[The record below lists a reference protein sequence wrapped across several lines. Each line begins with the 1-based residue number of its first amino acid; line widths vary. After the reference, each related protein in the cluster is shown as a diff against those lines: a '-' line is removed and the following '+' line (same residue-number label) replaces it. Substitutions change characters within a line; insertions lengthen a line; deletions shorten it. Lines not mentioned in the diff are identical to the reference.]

1 MANCMGLFCKQKL
14 QYTKMILFPVDGQL
28 YGFIL

>member
-1 MANCMGLFCKQKL
+1 MVTGKGLFCKQKL